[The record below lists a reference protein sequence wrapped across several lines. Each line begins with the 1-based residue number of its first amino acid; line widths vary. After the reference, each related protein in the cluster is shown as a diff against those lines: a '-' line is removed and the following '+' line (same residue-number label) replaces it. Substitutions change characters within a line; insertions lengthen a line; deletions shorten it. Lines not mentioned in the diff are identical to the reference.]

1 MRDERRKTILAA
13 ALALLLLGISAGL
26 GPGHHA
32 CHLDAPPD
40 ASGSPHSLEANEPHA
55 DAIAGSCVACLLTAQ
70 LSSLGLSVVAGWL
83 PPPLDVSVRSEL
95 PAPVV
100 SVALPAPSTRA
111 PPLA

>member
-1 MRDERRKTILAA
+1 MRDERRKAILTA
-13 ALALLLLGISAGL
+13 ALALLLLGISAGV
-26 GPGHHA
+26 GPGHHGCRMDLPA
-32 CHLDAPPD
+32 V
-40 ASGSPHSLEANEPHA
+40 ASGSPHSFAPDDPHA

-83 PPPLDVSVRSEL
+83 PPPLDASIRSEL